1 MINHYLLR
9 VAQGELAIAVFLGD
23 GELWQRAMNK
33 MNIAINL
40 PWYRKK
46 RTNPINPH

>member
-23 GELWQRAMNK
+23 GELRQRAMNK
-33 MNIAINL
+33 MKIAINF
-40 PWYRKK
+40 PWYRKESK
-46 RTNPINPH
+46 

>member
-23 GELWQRAMNK
+23 GELWERAMNK
-33 MNIAINL
+33 IKIALGSPWHKRQGSNL
-40 PWYRKK
+40 
-46 RTNPINPH
+46 IH